1 MSHTTQRRVLMLSL
15 QNWPQACRM
24 PKYLRL
30 AGFAVAACAPKT
42 ELLHLSAGLERRF
55 ELPVLSQHGLP
66 DVVRL
71 LRDACADFQ
80 PDYLMGCDD
89 ASVGVLNRLYR
100 TVQHPANEADQ
111 RLKQLLIDSKGDPA
125 NYQRVR
131 SKHLSHALARSLGI
145 RTPDQKMCRDF
156 DELMSLARE
165 AVYPVVLKGEYGMA
179 GLGVSICHGESD
191 LRAAWERAGRVG
203 SVALQEYVDGRVFL
217 SNAAAFG
224 GKLLAANV
232 FEKVHVQGGPTGP
245 STVVRLIQH
254 PEMLE
259 ATRKFVEGTAYS
271 GILSLDFILSE
282 DNRAFFLECNP
293 RPVPATHVG
302 RAVGNDLFSALYA
315 AMTGGEHGGS
325 PVDGMTVALFPQE
338 FHRDKASPHLWQAY
352 HDVPWDEPQIL
363 KAFVRGFPS

>member
-1 MSHTTQRRVLMLSL
+1 MLSL
-15 QNWPQACRM
+15 QNWQQACRM
-24 PKYLRL
+24 PKYLQL
-30 AGFAVAACAPKT
+30 AGFAVAACAPKA
-42 ELLHLSAGLERRF
+42 ELLHLSTSLDKRF
-55 ELPVLSQHGLP
+55 ELPMLSQPGLP
-66 DVVRL
+66 DILRL

-89 ASVGVLNRLYR
+89 ASVDVLNRFYR
-100 TVQHPANEADQ
+100 TVQRPANEADQ
-111 RLKQLLIDSKGDPA
+111 RLRQLLIDSKGDPA

-145 RTPDQKMCRDF
+145 RTPDQKMCRDV
-156 DELMSLARE
+156 DELMALARE
-165 AVYPVVLKGEYGMA
+165 TAYPVVLKGEYGVA
-179 GLGVSICHGESD
+179 GLGVSICHGEGD
-191 LRAAWERAGRVG
+191 LRAAWERAARAG
-203 SVALQEYVDGRVFL
+203 SVALQAYVDGKVFL
-217 SNAAAFG
+217 CNAAAYKG
-224 GKLLAANV
+224 QLLASNV

-245 STVVRLIQH
+245 STVVRLARH

-259 ATRKFVEGTAYS
+259 ATRRFVEGTAYS
-271 GILSLDFILSE
+271 GILSLDFMLTA

-302 RAVGNDLFSALYA
+302 RAVGNDLFAALYA
-315 AMTGGEHGGS
+315 AMTGGAYDGA

-363 KAFVRGFPS
+363 RAFVQSFPP